1 MKPSAAH
8 DLPCS
13 PARAREEEVMAIPLT
28 KGTPV
33 VSLADGARLGTVDH
47 VYFDPESKSVVGFTF
62 HQGNGLFGRSSSG
75 LVDITDVHAFGA
87 DAVTITD
94 VSAVRSELAV
104 ESRKEALLDLET
116 LLHRTVMTENGT
128 QVGRVRAI
136 QFGNASYQLAGLDVD
151 GADGQRPVHI
161 TSDRIQTIG
170 EELIIITDAQPRVS
184 VGHVAVRQP
193 LRVVTAQPG
202 SPSAEPAAEP
212 VAVRRQTRSA

>member
-1 MKPSAAH
+1 MT
-8 DLPCS
+8 
-13 PARAREEEVMAIPLT
+13 IPLT

-33 VSLADGARLGTVDH
+33 VSLADGTRLGTVDH

-62 HQGNGLFGRSSSG
+62 HQGGTLFGRGSSG

-116 LLHRTVMTENGT
+116 LLHRTVLTESGT

-136 QFGNASYQLAGLDVD
+136 QFGDASYQLAGLDVGGTD
-151 GADGQRPVHI
+151 EHRPMHI
-161 TSDRIQTIG
+161 TADRIQTIG
-170 EELIIITDAQPRVS
+170 DELIIIADEQQRGAAGDGGAQ
-184 VGHVAVRQP
+184 QP
-193 LRVVTAQPG
+193 LRVVAAHPAN
-202 SPSAEPAAEP
+202 SPAGPAAET
-212 VAVRRQTRSA
+212 AAARRQARGA

>member
-1 MKPSAAH
+1 
-8 DLPCS
+8 
-13 PARAREEEVMAIPLT
+13 MAIPLT

-33 VSLADGARLGTVDH
+33 VSLADGTRLGTVDH

-62 HQGNGLFGRSSSG
+62 HQGSGLFGRGSSG

-116 LLHRTVMTENGT
+116 LLHRTVMTESGT
-128 QVGRVRAI
+128 QVGRVRAV
-136 QFGNASYQLAGLDVD
+136 QFGDASYHLSGLDVVSED
-151 GADGQRPVHI
+151 DHQPVHI

-170 EELIIITDAQPRVS
+170 EELIIITDAPSARA
-184 VGHVAVRQP
+184 VGQAEVRQP
-193 LRVVTAQPG
+193 LRVVTQRPVAQPG
-202 SPSAEPAAEP
+202 ESAAEPAIARSQ
-212 VAVRRQTRSA
+212 VRSA